1 MSEEADVNNLIRGI
15 PLIEELSHHAVYIGA
30 LLQIGDRSI
39 EYMQMIVG
47 VNENGATIKPKNGRY
62 LTIPMP
68 IAGKRKAT
76 EIDGLFFHLTSNG
89 KPALAKADNGK
100 LFFYYLLVNEVR
112 IPARSFLGNTM
123 IRIKPRVR
131 SMAVGGINDILGG
144 RLHRWRPILNAIG
157 MYVTREV
164 KRTIARKS
172 SPPNAAITVANK
184 GFNNPLVDTG
194 AMQRSIYWRVI

>member
-1 MSEEADVNNLIRGI
+1 MSEEPDVNNLIRGI

-62 LTIPMP
+62 LTIPTP

-89 KPALAKADNGK
+89 KPTLAKADNGK
-100 LFFYYLLVNEVR
+100 LVVYYLLVNEVR

-123 IRIKPRVR
+123 IRIRPHVK

-144 RLHRWRPILNAIG
+144 RLQKWRPILDAIG

>member
-1 MSEEADVNNLIRGI
+1 
-15 PLIEELSHHAVYIGA
+15 
-30 LLQIGDRSI
+30 
-39 EYMQMIVG
+39 
-47 VNENGATIKPKNGRY
+47 
-62 LTIPMP
+62 
-68 IAGKRKAT
+68 
-76 EIDGLFFHLTSNG
+76 
-89 KPALAKADNGK
+89 
-100 LFFYYLLVNEVR
+100 
-112 IPARSFLGNTM
+112 M